1 MTDGNKVRVT
11 LKGGTGYDAP
21 WITIDGVNVAD
32 ALAQLDEKELIKGLI
47 DAAAKAGRYFAST
60 GKPPAAGSGPKKFEG
75 GRVVSAGAGGGD
87 PQGDVTCVHGDRVH
101 RTGAT
106 WEAMFCPAREKSEQ
120 CPPAWKDKK
129 TGKFAVKG

>member
-21 WITIDGVNVAD
+21 WITIDGTDVAD
-32 ALAQLDEKELIKGLI
+32 ALAQLNRKDEVKELV
-47 DAAAKAGRYFAST
+47 DTAAKIGGYFAST
-60 GKPPAAGSGPKKFEG
+60 GKPAGAAAPKKFEG
-75 GRVVSAGAGGGD
+75 GRVVSAGGGEH
-87 PQGDVTCVHGDRVH
+87 QGDTICVHGQ
-101 RTGAT
+101 RTYRSGGS

-129 TGKFAVKG
+129 TGKFAVKD